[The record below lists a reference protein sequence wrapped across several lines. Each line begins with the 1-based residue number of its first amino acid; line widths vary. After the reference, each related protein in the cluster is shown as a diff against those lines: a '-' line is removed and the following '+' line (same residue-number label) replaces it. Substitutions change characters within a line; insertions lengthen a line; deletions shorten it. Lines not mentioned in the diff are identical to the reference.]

1 MDWIQTLTIIGTLS
15 ALIIGLHISTGKRFD
30 DVHKRIDD
38 VHNRIND
45 LADDIKAIRED
56 IRLIMNKLI
65 PSNKKEKVTETSG
78 ENT

>member
-65 PSNKKEKVTETSG
+65 PNNKRKK
-78 ENT
+78 

>member
-30 DVHKRIDD
+30 DVH
-38 VHNRIND
+38 NRIND

-65 PSNKKEKVTETSG
+65 PN
-78 ENT
+78 